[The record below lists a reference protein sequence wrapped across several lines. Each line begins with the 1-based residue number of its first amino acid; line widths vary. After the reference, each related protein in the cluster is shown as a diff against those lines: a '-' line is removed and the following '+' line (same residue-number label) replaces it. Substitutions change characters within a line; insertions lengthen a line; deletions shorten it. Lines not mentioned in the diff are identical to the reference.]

1 MSDNKSKGRGL
12 TRVVDLL
19 PGLEPL
25 APMVRAVEQSNAAT
39 IQGKHH
45 YNRYKQI
52 DALADIG
59 EDPNSDMGFMT
70 RLLTLCARCR
80 APIPAIE
87 RNTSVR
93 TALIACICRQDPKP
107 NFHMATSPV
116 FFSHGYAQKPSK
128 PKNVS

>member
-45 YNRYKQI
+45 YNRYKH
-52 DALADIG
+52 L
-59 EDPNSDMGFMT
+59 
-70 RLLTLCARCR
+70 
-80 APIPAIE
+80 
-87 RNTSVR
+87 
-93 TALIACICRQDPKP
+93 
-107 NFHMATSPV
+107 
-116 FFSHGYAQKPSK
+116 
-128 PKNVS
+128 